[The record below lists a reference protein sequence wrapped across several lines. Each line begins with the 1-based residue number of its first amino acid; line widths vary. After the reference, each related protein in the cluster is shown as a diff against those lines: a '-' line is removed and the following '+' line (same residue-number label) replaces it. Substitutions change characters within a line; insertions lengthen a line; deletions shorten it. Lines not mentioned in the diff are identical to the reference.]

1 MKKVLYLKFN
11 KNILRYLKI
20 NSNRKSLFFYLS
32 LFLLLIQIKLSKQI
46 TFMYKKKLKN
56 KYKNV

>member
-20 NSNRKSLFFYLS
+20 NSNSKSLFFYLS

-46 TFMYKKKLKN
+46 AVMYKKDVEK
-56 KYKNV
+56 